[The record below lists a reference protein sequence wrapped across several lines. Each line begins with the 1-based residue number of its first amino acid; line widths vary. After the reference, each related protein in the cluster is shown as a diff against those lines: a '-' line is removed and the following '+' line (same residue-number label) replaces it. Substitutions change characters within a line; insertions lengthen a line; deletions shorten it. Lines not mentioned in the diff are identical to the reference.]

1 MYWNDQI
8 PHQKTTMA
16 SSSFTTRPATTSDVP
31 SLSTIVPRSF
41 HPTNPYIQKLFPDTP
56 LLQQWWTAI
65 WESKLQTPATSHIL
79 TVESNNPNPNPN
91 YSNETTN
98 TATTKSLGILSL
110 QLFTPSQT
118 GAGLYTTFPPTPD
131 HDAQAYHDVASS
143 LATAR
148 ETLMAGTA
156 HFVIEL
162 FGVDHEFKGLGLG
175 KALLL
180 RACEVADE
188 AGLPIFVMGNASA
201 KGMYVKCGFEVRDVK
216 VLEGGYEENMLVR
229 EVGRGA

>member
-1 MYWNDQI
+1 
-8 PHQKTTMA
+8 
-16 SSSFTTRPATTSDVP
+16 
-31 SLSTIVPRSF
+31 
-41 HPTNPYIQKLFPDTP
+41 
-56 LLQQWWTAI
+56 
-65 WESKLQTPATSHIL
+65 
-79 TVESNNPNPNPN
+79 VESPNHNPNPNNQNANDITNPN
-91 YSNETTN
+91 NPPTPSTN
-98 TATTKSLGILSL
+98 KSLGILSL
-110 QLFTPSQT
+110 QLFTPST
-118 GAGLYTTFPPTPD
+118 RGAGLYTTFPPTPH

-229 EVGRGA
+229 DVGGGGR

>member
-1 MYWNDQI
+1 MTSPTN
-8 PHQKTTMA
+8 P
-16 SSSFTTRPATTSDVP
+16 FTVRPAILSDIP

-56 LLQQWWTAI
+56 LLAQWWTEI
-65 WESKLQTPATSHIL
+65 WISKLQTQAASYVL
-79 TVESNNPNPNPN
+79 TVEYTNPNPNPN
-91 YSNETTN
+91 DQKDTTTN
-98 TATTKSLGILSL
+98 KSLGILSL
-110 QLFTPSQT
+110 QLFPPSQP
-118 GAGLYTTFPPTPD
+118 GPSQPDAGLYTTFPPTPD
-131 HDAQAYHDVASS
+131 HDAQSYHDVASS

-148 ETLMAGTA
+148 EHLMSSTA

-180 RACEVADE
+180 RACETADE

-201 KGMYVKCGFEVRDVK
+201 KGIYVKCGFEVRGVEI
-216 VLEGGYEENMLVR
+216 LEGGYEENMLVR
-229 EVGRGA
+229 EVGGGG